1 MGHMSAQNVSAT
13 QLAMFMTADDLKKV
27 VHTSLHPHGEA
38 VLREKL
44 AESKNETDEGWGH
57 GLYDDIKQSKQ
68 VYEPVEMA
76 HSKDTHPYLEEG
88 HHRVAVA
95 NALNPKML
103 IPVVHHER

>member
-1 MGHMSAQNVSAT
+1 MSAQNVSAT

-57 GLYDDIKQSKQ
+57 GLYNDIKRSGK
-68 VYEPVEMA
+68 VYEPVEIV
-76 HSKDTHPYLEEG
+76 HQKDETPYVEEG
-88 HHRVAVA
+88 HHRIAVA
-95 NALNPKML
+95 HDLDPQML
-103 IPVVHHER
+103 VPVVHHYR